1 MWSVV
6 ISSLKFDNKSFW
18 NYSKI
23 SVPKMCKI
31 VVLLS
36 LKWSNGLKKPKGLG
50 AYKAFIPF
58 LAAIAKIALIAIIVK
73 IA

>member
-1 MWSVV
+1 
-6 ISSLKFDNKSFW
+6 
-18 NYSKI
+18 
-23 SVPKMCKI
+23 MCKI